1 MTQYIDESMEKSVTK
16 FVIDEPEP
24 AQEQNTNSNP
34 TSEIVKGVTNGQT
47 GTAPTGL
54 LKEVLDSIEKVNRL
68 AMSELLEPNPLI
80 YYKDHPIF
88 LVNEQTNFSAF
99 TGCYKS
105 TLINFFV
112 ACMIKKENNKFDFY
126 EFTPNPK
133 YKDSLVII
141 ADTEQNEGYA
151 VPKRI
156 KRIKKVAGYSK
167 SEVVPRLAVV
177 ALRKFGNKMKDATEA
192 LLNYYRQLNPDTH
205 IILII
210 DVVTGFVA
218 DFLDSKSNQDFIL
231 WINESMAKLNC
242 TIITTIHA
250 IQTDGGATKSKGHT
264 GSLTDNNSSQHFY
277 SGKVKSKFFDE
288 KQVYK
293 FALKKD
299 REGQEKDIFYFCY
312 DPDYF
317 IRVLQDEEI
326 ETHGIKVSKR
336 TDQDIIN
343 DLHSHFGFKEF
354 RLKNDGELDQKLC
367 FIYDTRN
374 YGTIT
379 KKLKELLDKKFKIDK
394 TPYYVKLIS
403 RKDPNDSRGKI
414 FQLTQ
419 EQPAE
424 NLNFGGHD

>member
-16 FVIDEPEP
+16 FVTDEPEL
-24 AQEQNTNSNP
+24 AQEQNTNSSP
-34 TSEIVKGVTNGQT
+34 TSEIVKEITNGQP
-47 GTAPTGL
+47 GAIATGL
-54 LKEVLDSIEKVNRL
+54 LKEVLDSIERVNRL
-68 AMSELLEPNPLI
+68 ARGNLLEPHPLI

-88 LVNEQTNFSAF
+88 LVNEQSNISAF
-99 TGCYKS
+99 TGSFKS
-105 TLINFFV
+105 RLINFFA
-112 ACMIKKENNKFDFY
+112 ACMVQQENNKFDFY
-126 EFTPNPK
+126 GFRPNPK

-156 KRIKKVAGYSK
+156 QLIEKVAGYSE
-167 SEVVPRLAVV
+167 SEVAPRLVV
-177 ALRKFGNKMKDATEA
+177 VPLRKFGHQMKNATEA
-192 LLNYYRQLNPDTH
+192 LLREYRQLNPETH
-205 IILII
+205 IVLII
-210 DVVTGFVA
+210 DVVTGFVS
-218 DFLDSKSNQDFIL
+218 DFLDSKSNQDFIM

-250 IQTDGGATKSKGHT
+250 IQTEGGATKSKGHT
-264 GSLTDNNSSQHFY
+264 GSLIDNNSSLHY
-277 SGKVKSKFFDE
+277 YISKVKNKFFDE

-293 FALKKD
+293 LALKKD

-317 IRVLQDEEI
+317 IKVLQDEEI
-326 ETHGIKVSKR
+326 EEHGIRVSKR

-394 TPYYVKLIS
+394 TSYFVKLIS

-419 EQPAE
+419 EQPAA
-424 NLNFGGHD
+424 NLNFDGHD